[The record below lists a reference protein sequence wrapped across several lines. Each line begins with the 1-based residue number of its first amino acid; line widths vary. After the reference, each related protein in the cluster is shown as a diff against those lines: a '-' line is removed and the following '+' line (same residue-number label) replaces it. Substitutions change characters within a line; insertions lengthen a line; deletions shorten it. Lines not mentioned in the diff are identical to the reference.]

1 MLPLPAV
8 CFGSGGGGFAFG
20 AGFGFA
26 FGLLLFSAASHSCF
40 VLKNSFCFVFKNLFT
55 FTGFVA
61 LGLGGGSGAG
71 AGASSCPGFGADFAI
86 AFALGRGGADFFRG
100 GPKVSGGPLAV
111 GMEDGG
117 SASAITSFCTDL
129 PQPLPFEAFLPFS
142 VWTIVGAGPSI
153 PSGCFCAGDLV
164 FGPTGFDLCR
174 SLAIVLTF
182 VGGDGS

>member
-1 MLPLPAV
+1 MGTSVVFLDL
-8 CFGSGGGGFAFG
+8 GFAL
-20 AGFGFA
+20 GF
-26 FGLLLFSAASHSCF
+26 LI
-40 VLKNSFCFVFKNLFT
+40 VFIT
-55 FTGFVA
+55 PGDGFVA

-117 SASAITSFCTDL
+117 SASAITSFCIDF
-129 PQPLPFEAFLPFS
+129 PQPLPFGGG
-142 VWTIVGAGPSI
+142 TDAGPSI

>member
-1 MLPLPAV
+1 MGTSVVFLEKDL
-8 CFGSGGGGFAFG
+8 GFAF
-20 AGFGFA
+20 
-26 FGLLLFSAASHSCF
+26 
-40 VLKNSFCFVFKNLFT
+40 
-55 FTGFVA
+55 A
-61 LGLGGGSGAG
+61 LGFLVVFITPGDGLAFDVSADSGA
-71 AGASSCPGFGADFAI
+71 AASSCPGFGADFAI

-117 SASAITSFCTDL
+117 SASAITSFCFDF
-129 PQPLPFEAFLPFS
+129 PQPLPLPFGGG
-142 VWTIVGAGPSI
+142 TDAGPSI

-164 FGPTGFDLCR
+164 FGPTDFDLCR

>member
-40 VLKNSFCFVFKNLFT
+40 VLTNFFCFVFSHSFAT
-55 FTGFVA
+55 FICFVA
-61 LGLGGGSGAG
+61 LGLGGSGAG
-71 AGASSCPGFGADFAI
+71 AGAGSCPGFGADFAI
-86 AFALGRGGADFFRG
+86 AFALGRLAADFG
-100 GPKVSGGPLAV
+100 GPLAPSGPKVS
-111 GMEDGG
+111 
-117 SASAITSFCTDL
+117 ASPRGFGKESFCIDF
-129 PQPLPFEAFLPFS
+129 PQPLPFAEALLFLPSS
-142 VWTIVGAGPSI
+142 VRTIIGAGPSI
-153 PSGCFCAGDLV
+153 PSGCRGAGDLV
-164 FGPTGFDLCR
+164 FGPTDFALCR